1 MSEIINWTLLKNH
14 GDERLEFEH
23 FCFHVASCMFEDYGK
38 IEYFYNT
45 PGSEFYIELKKP
57 LTFGGKTYNHGD
69 VLGWQAKYWRGTKDD
84 SNSPLDAGHKKE
96 LRKGFDVSMSYR
108 PNLKLWI
115 VCTPGSFVQ
124 KEWDKLI
131 ADLRTI
137 NCSCDFTSWHREIF
151 EDFYLKA
158 PSLFNGIFKY
168 YFGEKFIDLKQLC
181 DISRITLEGL
191 KRKYDVDL
199 HTASDFE
206 NSLLSI
212 VDDNIA
218 NNKIK
223 DFISRLKK
231 HADNDRKKPI
241 FNTEGW
247 GYSKLSDRFIDYYQE
262 DFKQRYQLIDKIYS
276 LYYNR
281 DNIVSKSEELL
292 SLIDEY
298 RNNRQ
303 IRVQILTEEFQ
314 KIYSNEHNEYGRLDN
329 YLIKLAERLRTL
341 ESVLTKDEDFS
352 KENLSSFLLLLTR
365 KYFPVF
371 AKPGYGKT
379 HLTCSLADNILKR
392 NKPVLF
398 LPGCTFRN
406 CYSFQSCVLEK
417 LELDGSMSFS
427 DMLDCLDFLAKVHHC
442 KLPIIIDGLNETA
455 PNEERWK
462 EELPALKVLLNKHS
476 HLLLVTT
483 CRDKTDYLQAIY
495 GVDNYTEVDNHI
507 LLNGLVK
514 EDLEVTVDKYFS
526 KYEIRNA
533 TVEDFGAFENP
544 LLLKIFCVTNKN
556 RSNIVVNNYSLVSCM
571 ADYSNQLLS
580 NIAMHKGKVDKL
592 AKHKLE
598 ENLYRAS
605 YILFENDTRYF
616 DFYNQFAKIF
626 DDKVYDLINE
636 GLCFTFEKN
645 NGEEQVQYTYDM
657 VAGFH
662 IAKCILHKCGEDE
675 DFKLFI
681 DSNKGKFFG
690 DKRHTLA
697 EDIIKSLFYLVPIH
711 YHKEWFEI
719 MPNPEIINAAI
730 DNLDIFLTYD
740 KGRKSF
746 IKILTG
752 TECEIK
758 IKEHLFDALYAKVCT
773 YNIAYMSSFLPFF
786 TKQDGSI
793 LDKYWNSKFATY
805 DVIQEAYSI
814 LHDRFVSNKFKN
826 ADLLAFALL
835 MCGITDIEF
844 REKFCKQAFLII
856 KENNDEGLRICSLL
870 LYTCDPFVLEAV
882 ISVVTGLGLHSKD
895 WETLKKCIDI
905 LENYLKNHATTNV
918 VLLDDLETLYS
929 YAEVTFCQQQ
939 NRELLYKYVDM
950 KWSGKIEKEWALFSV
965 YDYDYDKSYIR
976 PLFIPDY
983 YHEANYTSS
992 QIYGMLQNMAER
1004 LGYDQD
1010 VCSMLQN
1017 VEHEKVSYRRQFKNN
1032 YAFKYGQ
1039 AALYELYGWSLLNGN
1054 LGNEYVGT
1062 FRTPLVRI
1070 DPSFPIVPQKRNLFT
1085 IFLLP
1090 QRNEDLA
1097 NWIKAN
1103 LSEWQAGQIVKKLPD
1118 RDGDWILLYGTCHQM
1133 MSEKHADIYLKWNSL
1148 LIQKDISPDK
1158 VDSEYVE
1165 FSREYNHAFLGELS
1179 WRELKDTQTDFT
1191 EDNAS
1196 ILVRYCFSEWTTK
1209 RFKYNN
1215 LVCLSSEICQMLKLT
1230 FDIDR
1235 LAYIFANEEVSASFI
1250 CDDSTFFFLRK
1261 DIVDK
1266 LLKMKKSYLYIQ
1278 MEEHRSIT
1286 GKLPPNIEEPE
1297 MCYNKRVSY
1306 NSYSGISTRK
1316 SIDEST

>member
-1 MSEIINWTLLKNH
+1 M
-14 GDERLEFEH
+14 
-23 FCFHVASCMFEDYGK
+23 
-38 IEYFYNT
+38 
-45 PGSEFYIELKKP
+45 
-57 LTFGGKTYNHGD
+57 
-69 VLGWQAKYWRGTKDD
+69 
-84 SNSPLDAGHKKE
+84 
-96 LRKGFDVSMSYR
+96 
-108 PNLKLWI
+108 
-115 VCTPGSFVQ
+115 
-124 KEWDKLI
+124 
-131 ADLRTI
+131 RTI
-137 NCSCDFTSWHREIF
+137 SCSCDFASWHREIF
-151 EDFYLKA
+151 EDFYLKD

-247 GYSKLSDRFIDYYQE
+247 GYSKLSDRFINYYQE
-262 DFKQRYQLIDKIYS
+262 DFKLRYQLIDKIYS
-276 LYYNR
+276 LYNNR

-303 IRVQILTEEFQ
+303 IRVQILTEEFP

-719 MPNPEIINAAI
+719 MPNPEVINAAI

-882 ISVVTGLGLHSKD
+882 ISVVTDLGLHSKD

-1316 SIDEST
+1316 SIDE

>member
-38 IEYFYNT
+38 MEYFYNT

-57 LTFGGKTYNHGD
+57 LTFGGKTYNQGD

-84 SNSPLDAGHKKE
+84 SNSPLDADHKKE

-151 EDFYLKA
+151 EDFYLKD

-247 GYSKLSDRFIDYYQE
+247 GYSKLSDRFINYYQE
-262 DFKQRYQLIDKIYS
+262 DFKLRYQLIDKIYS
-276 LYYNR
+276 LYNNR
-281 DNIVSKSEELL
+281 DNIVSKSGELL

-303 IRVQILTEEFQ
+303 SRVQIINEEFQ
-314 KIYSNEHNEYGRLDN
+314 KIYSNEHDEYGGLDN
-329 YLIKLAERLRTL
+329 YLIELAGRARTL
-341 ESVLTKDEDFS
+341 ESFLTKDEDFS

-697 EDIIKSLFYLVPIH
+697 EDIIKSLFYLVPKH

-719 MPNPEIINAAI
+719 MPNPEVINAAI

-752 TECEIK
+752 TECEMK
-758 IKEHLFDALYAKVCT
+758 IKEHLFDTLYEKVCT

-793 LDKYWNSKFATY
+793 LDQYWNSKFATY
-805 DVIQEAYSI
+805 DVIQKAYSI

-835 MCGITDIEF
+835 MCGITDIEY

-1004 LGYDQD
+1004 LGYGQD

-1158 VDSEYVE
+1158 VDPEYVE
-1165 FSREYNHAFLGELS
+1165 FPREYNHAFLGELS
-1179 WRELKDTQTDFT
+1179 WRELIDTQADFT

-1196 ILVRYCFSEWTTK
+1196 ILVKYCFSEWTTK
-1209 RFKYNN
+1209 RFKYKN
-1215 LVCLSSEICQMLKLT
+1215 LVCLSSEICQMLELT

-1316 SIDEST
+1316 SIDE

>member
-1 MSEIINWTLLKNH
+1 M
-14 GDERLEFEH
+14 
-23 FCFHVASCMFEDYGK
+23 
-38 IEYFYNT
+38 
-45 PGSEFYIELKKP
+45 
-57 LTFGGKTYNHGD
+57 
-69 VLGWQAKYWRGTKDD
+69 
-84 SNSPLDAGHKKE
+84 
-96 LRKGFDVSMSYR
+96 
-108 PNLKLWI
+108 
-115 VCTPGSFVQ
+115 
-124 KEWDKLI
+124 
-131 ADLRTI
+131 
-137 NCSCDFTSWHREIF
+137 
-151 EDFYLKA
+151 
-158 PSLFNGIFKY
+158 
-168 YFGEKFIDLKQLC
+168 
-181 DISRITLEGL
+181 EGL

-247 GYSKLSDRFIDYYQE
+247 GYSKLSDRFINYYQE
-262 DFKQRYQLIDKIYS
+262 DFKLRYQLIDKIYS
-276 LYYNR
+276 LYNNR
-281 DNIVSKSEELL
+281 DNIVSKSGELL

-303 IRVQILTEEFQ
+303 SRVQIINEEFQ
-314 KIYSNEHNEYGRLDN
+314 KIYSNEHDEYGGLDN
-329 YLIKLAERLRTL
+329 YLIELAGRARTL
-341 ESVLTKDEDFS
+341 ESFLTKDEDFS

-365 KYFPVF
+365 KYFSVF

-379 HLTCSLADNILKR
+379 HLACSLADNILKR

-398 LPGCTFRN
+398 LTGSSFRN
-406 CYSFQSCVLEK
+406 CHSFQSLVLEK
-417 LELDGSMSFS
+417 LDLNGSMSFS
-427 DMLDCLDFLAKVHHC
+427 DVFDCLDFLAKVHHC

-616 DFYNQFAKIF
+616 DFYNQFAQIF
-626 DDKVYDLINE
+626 EDKVYDLINE

-662 IAKCILHKCGEDE
+662 IAKSILHRCVKEED
-675 DFKLFI
+675 LISFI

-690 DKRHTLA
+690 NKRHTLA

-719 MPNPEIINAAI
+719 MPNPEVINAAI

-793 LDKYWNSKFATY
+793 LDQYWNSKFATY

-1103 LSEWQAGQIVKKLPD
+1103 LSEWQTAQIVKKLPD

-1148 LIQKDISPDK
+1148 FIQKDISPDK
-1158 VDSEYVE
+1158 VDPEYVE
-1165 FSREYNHAFLGELS
+1165 FPREYNHAFLGELS
-1179 WRELKDTQTDFT
+1179 WRELIDTQTDFT

-1196 ILVRYCFSEWTTK
+1196 ILVKYCFSEWTTK
-1209 RFKYNN
+1209 RFKYKN
-1215 LVCLSSEICQMLKLT
+1215 LVCLSSEICQMLELT

-1316 SIDEST
+1316 SIDE

>member
-1 MSEIINWTLLKNH
+1 
-14 GDERLEFEH
+14 
-23 FCFHVASCMFEDYGK
+23 
-38 IEYFYNT
+38 
-45 PGSEFYIELKKP
+45 
-57 LTFGGKTYNHGD
+57 
-69 VLGWQAKYWRGTKDD
+69 
-84 SNSPLDAGHKKE
+84 
-96 LRKGFDVSMSYR
+96 
-108 PNLKLWI
+108 
-115 VCTPGSFVQ
+115 
-124 KEWDKLI
+124 
-131 ADLRTI
+131 
-137 NCSCDFTSWHREIF
+137 
-151 EDFYLKA
+151 
-158 PSLFNGIFKY
+158 
-168 YFGEKFIDLKQLC
+168 
-181 DISRITLEGL
+181 
-191 KRKYDVDL
+191 
-199 HTASDFE
+199 
-206 NSLLSI
+206 
-212 VDDNIA
+212 
-218 NNKIK
+218 
-223 DFISRLKK
+223 
-231 HADNDRKKPI
+231 
-241 FNTEGW
+241 
-247 GYSKLSDRFIDYYQE
+247 
-262 DFKQRYQLIDKIYS
+262 
-276 LYYNR
+276 
-281 DNIVSKSEELL
+281 
-292 SLIDEY
+292 
-298 RNNRQ
+298 
-303 IRVQILTEEFQ
+303 
-314 KIYSNEHNEYGRLDN
+314 
-329 YLIKLAERLRTL
+329 
-341 ESVLTKDEDFS
+341 
-352 KENLSSFLLLLTR
+352 
-365 KYFPVF
+365 
-371 AKPGYGKT
+371 
-379 HLTCSLADNILKR
+379 
-392 NKPVLF
+392 
-398 LPGCTFRN
+398 
-406 CYSFQSCVLEK
+406 
-417 LELDGSMSFS
+417 
-427 DMLDCLDFLAKVHHC
+427 
-442 KLPIIIDGLNETA
+442 
-455 PNEERWK
+455 
-462 EELPALKVLLNKHS
+462 
-476 HLLLVTT
+476 
-483 CRDKTDYLQAIY
+483 
-495 GVDNYTEVDNHI
+495 
-507 LLNGLVK
+507 
-514 EDLEVTVDKYFS
+514 
-526 KYEIRNA
+526 
-533 TVEDFGAFENP
+533 
-544 LLLKIFCVTNKN
+544 
-556 RSNIVVNNYSLVSCM
+556 
-571 ADYSNQLLS
+571 
-580 NIAMHKGKVDKL
+580 
-592 AKHKLE
+592 
-598 ENLYRAS
+598 
-605 YILFENDTRYF
+605 
-616 DFYNQFAKIF
+616 
-626 DDKVYDLINE
+626 
-636 GLCFTFEKN
+636 
-645 NGEEQVQYTYDM
+645 M

-662 IAKCILHKCGEDE
+662 IAKSILHRCVKEED
-675 DFKLFI
+675 LISFI
-681 DSNKGKFFG
+681 DSNKGKLFG
-690 DKRHTLA
+690 NKRHTLA

-719 MPNPEIINAAI
+719 MPNPEVINAAI

-1103 LSEWQAGQIVKKLPD
+1103 LSEWQAGQIVKNFQIEMAT
-1118 RDGDWILLYGTCHQM
+1118 GFCFMG
-1133 MSEKHADIYLKWNSL
+1133 
-1148 LIQKDISPDK
+1148 
-1158 VDSEYVE
+1158 
-1165 FSREYNHAFLGELS
+1165 
-1179 WRELKDTQTDFT
+1179 
-1191 EDNAS
+1191 
-1196 ILVRYCFSEWTTK
+1196 LV
-1209 RFKYNN
+1209 
-1215 LVCLSSEICQMLKLT
+1215 
-1230 FDIDR
+1230 
-1235 LAYIFANEEVSASFI
+1235 
-1250 CDDSTFFFLRK
+1250 
-1261 DIVDK
+1261 
-1266 LLKMKKSYLYIQ
+1266 
-1278 MEEHRSIT
+1278 
-1286 GKLPPNIEEPE
+1286 
-1297 MCYNKRVSY
+1297 
-1306 NSYSGISTRK
+1306 TR
-1316 SIDEST
+1316 

>member
-57 LTFGGKTYNHGD
+57 LTFGGKTYNQGD

-84 SNSPLDAGHKKE
+84 SNSPLDADHKKE

-151 EDFYLKA
+151 EDFYLKD

-247 GYSKLSDRFIDYYQE
+247 GYSKLSDRFINYYQE
-262 DFKQRYQLIDKIYS
+262 DFKLRYQLIDKIYS
-276 LYYNR
+276 LYNNR
-281 DNIVSKSEELL
+281 DNIVSKSGELL

-303 IRVQILTEEFQ
+303 SRVQIINEEFQ
-314 KIYSNEHNEYGRLDN
+314 KIYSNEHDEYGGLDN
-329 YLIKLAERLRTL
+329 YLIELAGRARTL
-341 ESVLTKDEDFS
+341 ESFLTKDEDFS

-697 EDIIKSLFYLVPIH
+697 EDIIKSLFYLVPKH

-719 MPNPEIINAAI
+719 MPNPEVINAAI

-758 IKEHLFDALYAKVCT
+758 IKEHLFDTLYEKVCT

-793 LDKYWNSKFATY
+793 LDQYWNSKFATY
-805 DVIQEAYSI
+805 DVIQKAYSI

-835 MCGITDIEF
+835 MCGITDIEY

-965 YDYDYDKSYIR
+965 YDYDKSYIR

-1158 VDSEYVE
+1158 VDPEYVE
-1165 FSREYNHAFLGELS
+1165 FPREYNHAFLGELS
-1179 WRELKDTQTDFT
+1179 WRELIDTQADFT

-1196 ILVRYCFSEWTTK
+1196 ILVKYCFSEWTTK
-1209 RFKYNN
+1209 RFKYKN
-1215 LVCLSSEICQMLKLT
+1215 LVCLSSEICQMLELT

-1316 SIDEST
+1316 SIDE

>member
-57 LTFGGKTYNHGD
+57 LTFGGKTYNQGD

-84 SNSPLDAGHKKE
+84 SNSPLDADHKKE

-151 EDFYLKA
+151 EDFYLKD

-247 GYSKLSDRFIDYYQE
+247 GYSKLSDRFINYYQE
-262 DFKQRYQLIDKIYS
+262 DFKLRYQLIDKIYS
-276 LYYNR
+276 LYNNR
-281 DNIVSKSEELL
+281 DNIVSKSGELL
-292 SLIDEY
+292 SWIDEY

-303 IRVQILTEEFQ
+303 SRVQIINEEFQ
-314 KIYSNEHNEYGRLDN
+314 KIYSNEHDEYGGLDN
-329 YLIKLAERLRTL
+329 YLIELAGRARTL
-341 ESVLTKDEDFS
+341 ESFLTKDEDFS

-697 EDIIKSLFYLVPIH
+697 EDIIKSLFYLVPKH

-719 MPNPEIINAAI
+719 MPNPEVINAAI

-758 IKEHLFDALYAKVCT
+758 IKEHLFDTLYEKVCT

-793 LDKYWNSKFATY
+793 LDQYWNSKFATY
-805 DVIQEAYSI
+805 DVIQKAYSI

-835 MCGITDIEF
+835 MCGITDIEY

-1158 VDSEYVE
+1158 VDPEYVE
-1165 FSREYNHAFLGELS
+1165 FPREYNHAFLGELS
-1179 WRELKDTQTDFT
+1179 WRELIDTQADFT

-1196 ILVRYCFSEWTTK
+1196 ILVKYCFSEWTTK
-1209 RFKYNN
+1209 RFKYKN
-1215 LVCLSSEICQMLKLT
+1215 LVCLSSEICQMLELT

-1316 SIDEST
+1316 SIDE

>member
-38 IEYFYNT
+38 MEYFYNT

-57 LTFGGKTYNHGD
+57 LTFGGKTYNQGD

-84 SNSPLDAGHKKE
+84 SNSPLDADHKKE

-168 YFGEKFIDLKQLC
+168 YFGEKFIELKQLC

-247 GYSKLSDRFIDYYQE
+247 GYSKLSDRFINYYQE
-262 DFKQRYQLIDKIYS
+262 DFKLRYQLIDKIYS
-276 LYYNR
+276 LYNNR
-281 DNIVSKSEELL
+281 DNIVSKSGELL

-303 IRVQILTEEFQ
+303 SRVQIINEEFQ
-314 KIYSNEHNEYGRLDN
+314 KIYSNEHDEYGGLDN
-329 YLIKLAERLRTL
+329 YLIELAGRARTL
-341 ESVLTKDEDFS
+341 ESFLTKDEDFS

-697 EDIIKSLFYLVPIH
+697 EDIIKSLFYLVPKH

-719 MPNPEIINAAI
+719 MPNPEVINAAI

-752 TECEIK
+752 TECEMK
-758 IKEHLFDALYAKVCT
+758 IKEHLFDTLYEKVCT

-793 LDKYWNSKFATY
+793 LDQYWNSKFATY
-805 DVIQEAYSI
+805 DVIQKAYSI

-835 MCGITDIEF
+835 MCGITDIEY

-905 LENYLKNHATTNV
+905 LDNYLKNHATTNV

-1158 VDSEYVE
+1158 VDPEYVE
-1165 FSREYNHAFLGELS
+1165 FPREYNHAFLGELS
-1179 WRELKDTQTDFT
+1179 WRELIDTQADFT

-1196 ILVRYCFSEWTTK
+1196 ILVKYCFSEWTTK
-1209 RFKYNN
+1209 RFKYKN
-1215 LVCLSSEICQMLKLT
+1215 LVCLSSEICQMLELT

-1316 SIDEST
+1316 SIDE